1 MAKKKV
7 NYRDETERWFG
18 YRPQE
23 PATIRVSASRVI
35 KLWKLIYNADVRKIG
50 GYKANHHSRVLYNV
64 YDEDGKLFLEKVP
77 ALALFEAVKEQ
88 YNNPEY

>member
-35 KLWKLIYNADVRKIG
+35 KLWKLVYDADVRKID
-50 GYKANHHSRVLYNV
+50 GYKANRHSRVLYNV
-64 YDEDGKLFLEKVP
+64 YDEKGNLFIERVP
-77 ALALFEAVKEQ
+77 LLALLKPIEDEY
-88 YNNPEY
+88 YNSDY